1 MMLLVLLPSKCVLYC
16 VRGMLNVLLYS
27 MHSTLLFVVVVSVE
41 CVVFFL
47 GKPAKR
53 SFCSNNSNRL
63 RSF

>member
-47 GKPAKR
+47 ESLQNGLFVR
-53 SFCSNNSNRL
+53 IIVTG
-63 RSF
+63 